1 MNKNIFFQRVE
12 AIMSSKLFK
21 EELERVVSDIQRES
35 GAEGITNLLSEM
47 SATGGAS
54 VMTSGGGF
62 RACTLPINDIRGL
75 EGMSYTKQEKL
86 LRCKLASIYRLID
99 LFGWTQN
106 IYNHVTV
113 S

>member
-1 MNKNIFFQRVE
+1 MQRVE

-47 SATGGAS
+47 SATGAGGGVS
-54 VMTSGGGF
+54 VMSSGGGF

-75 EGMSYTKQEKL
+75 EGMSYTKQEKS
-86 LRCKLASIYRLID
+86 LRCKLASVYRLID

-113 S
+113 RI